1 MIQQIRVHKF
11 RMSDVEDPE
20 IYAAEP
26 LYKWE
31 KSEIGQWVMKHAVEP
46 PTYLF
51 RTDYASYGFE
61 VTVDARLQEE
71 DATYF
76 CLKWAHEIL

>member
-1 MIQQIRVHKF
+1 
-11 RMSDVEDPE
+11 MSDVEDPE

-46 PTYLF
+46 PIYLF
-51 RTDYASYGFE
+51 KTDYASYGFE